1 MDKALKKQRQRVRH
15 IKQATEVNKKL
26 IADQHRRSDERRKR
40 HSIQVR
46 SEIRDMHNLDY
57 SKHMKL
63 G

>member
-26 IADQHRRSDERRKR
+26 IADQDIRSDERRNR
-40 HSIQVR
+40 HGIQVR

>member
-15 IKQATEVNKKL
+15 IKEATEVNKKL
-26 IADQHRRSDERRKR
+26 IADQDRRSDERRKR
-40 HSIQVR
+40 HGIQVR

-57 SKHMKL
+57 IKHMEL